1 MVYTTNTTVL
11 KKHFVRLLTHFH
23 QAAQNAFNAIGVV
36 QKKNCHV
43 FFGGSK
49 NVNLLL

>member
-36 QKKNCHV
+36 QKKKIAMS
-43 FFGGSK
+43 FLGGAK
-49 NVNLLL
+49 M